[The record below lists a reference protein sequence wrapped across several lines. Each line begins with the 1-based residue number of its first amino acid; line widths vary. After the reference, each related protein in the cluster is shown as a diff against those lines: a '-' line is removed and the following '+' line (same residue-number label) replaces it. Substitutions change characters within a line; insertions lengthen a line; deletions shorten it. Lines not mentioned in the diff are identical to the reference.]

1 MKTAISIPDELFEAG
16 ERIARKLGLSRSALY
31 QRALARF
38 IDEFSHHVVSERLDA
53 VYEAGSE
60 ESELDPILERLQTAT
75 LDPEEW

>member
-16 ERIARKLGLSRSALY
+16 ERIARRLGLSRSALY

-38 IDEFSHHVVSERLDA
+38 IDQYSNQVIGERLDT
-53 VYEAGSE
+53 VYRAAGK

-75 LDPEEW
+75 LEPEEW